1 MPKIFNTSDS
11 PQELAQRMGGK
22 AELRLLLEGLE
33 PGQAVVYGPEEP
45 AHTHRNP
52 ADNVTNRYV
61 CQVQEMVARINRKP
75 RTGRLKSMHN
85 PEGDILIT
93 CYERGVYRGN

>member
-1 MPKIFNTSDS
+1 MPEIFNTGDS
-11 PQELAQRMGGK
+11 PMELAQRMGGR
-22 AELRLLLEGLE
+22 AEIRLLLENLD

-61 CQVQEMVARINRKP
+61 CQVQEMVARINR
-75 RTGRLKSMHN
+75 RSHTIRLKSMHN
-85 PEGDILIT
+85 TDGDILIT
-93 CYERGVYRGN
+93 CYERGVYRGD